1 MTSSLTPNEDV
12 RNELATLLETEQGRI
27 GEVYR
32 LTSRGMTPP
41 QIAAE
46 LGVSSSGFV
55 SNYRAIAR
63 ALLEGHLPTGPT
75 MARQVI
81 GGVHKVTGRAQLSD
95 EATEYQRL
103 LLQALEEV
111 AQGDRRWT
119 LSRTDTSS
127 AAKAPM
133 SLPSPREH
141 SLGEQ
146 VEEELRKRTRDLVDA
161 IRAELDLECDDYLRV
176 SAGASPLDAL
186 QRLVQF
192 ETTSRTTRALHAVG
206 RMDLSIEAQV
216 LEWSDLPLATD
227 LMDSARGR
235 LDYWSST

>member
-1 MTSSLTPNEDV
+1 MTASLVPTEAAK
-12 RNELATLLETEQGRI
+12 RELAALLEAEPGRI

-63 ALLEGHLPTGPT
+63 ALLEGHLPSGPS

-81 GGVHKVTGRAQLSD
+81 GGVHKVTGRAQLTPEASD
-95 EATEYQRL
+95 HVRQL
-103 LLQALEEV
+103 LKALNDV
-111 AQGDRRWT
+111 AQGDPRWT
-119 LSRTDTSS
+119 VSRTNVATS
-127 AAKAPM
+127 AQAPASPPSTAG
-133 SLPSPREH
+133 SLRR
-141 SLGEQ
+141 Q
-146 VEEELRKRTRDLVDA
+146 VEEQLRSRVRGLAEAIHDQLELEA
-161 IRAELDLECDDYLRV
+161 DDYLRV

-192 ETTSRTTRALHAVG
+192 ETTSRTTRALHSAG

-216 LEWSDLPLATD
+216 LQWDDLPLAAD
-227 LMDSARGR
+227 LTDSARGR
-235 LDYWSST
+235 LHYWSAS